1 MMMKQP
7 LLLLP
12 MTTARLIGQNGWSEM
27 IEEVSID
34 CVKYSAEAV
43 HSSWFPPSV
52 IASDNDESIL
62 NA

>member
-12 MTTARLIGQNGWSEM
+12 VTTAWLIGQNGWSEM

-52 IASDNDESIL
+52 IASDNDKSI
-62 NA
+62 